1 MAKPSAGLHTPRP
14 TSLRPPSTP
23 ASASATRS
31 SVGSTSSAASK
42 PSVTTTTVTRDLAP
56 NVKVVAKC
64 LQYDDGDDDLTLPA
78 AAALPLDA
86 VQEDLAAQEGHLGPL
101 LDLPD
106 PDVSGDSSSAA
117 VVSAASDGEVTATA
131 DSCVTEV
138 ASRADSTGGTD
149 APLPEPI
156 SLALS
161 ELHAAGGLSP
171 RSKRLF
177 AALAEAAAAELT
189 STSTATARRLRRAAF
204 WGKVRVAV
212 LATTVAA
219 VAAVDIALA
228 AYLYASRVSSRY
240 HVLPPT

>member
-23 ASASATRS
+23 ASATRS
-31 SVGSTSSAASK
+31 FVGSTSSAASK
-42 PSVTTTTVTRDLAP
+42 PSVTTTVSRDLAP

-86 VQEDLAAQEGHLGPL
+86 VQEDLAAQEGHLAPL

-117 VVSAASDGEVTATA
+117 VISAASDGEVTATA

-138 ASRADSTGGTD
+138 AARADSTGGTD

-177 AALAEAAAAELT
+177 AALAEAATAELT

-219 VAAVDIALA
+219 VAAVDVALA